1 MADGRK
7 PHVEGR
13 IEALRH
19 LVAGE
24 PQTAYSLARRLNVSE
39 GHARQRLK
47 KMESDGL
54 VEACS
59 RSDGTTQYSP
69 STAGLVLLRDSTPE
83 LPAGAGVVLMLEPVV
98 TAVRS
103 ELWRLLVD
111 HPPLSLVRTRGQV
124 SWMVICRSASDADE
138 LADALNLA
146 GDSHRVSCL
155 SVLVEG
161 NAITADI
168 ARGLPNPAGGAS
180 SLAS

>member
-7 PHVEGR
+7 AHVEGR
-13 IEALRH
+13 LEALRH
-19 LVAGE
+19 LVVGE

-39 GHARQRLK
+39 GHVRQRLR

-54 VEACS
+54 VETCS
-59 RSDGTTQYSP
+59 RSDGTKQYSP
-69 STAGLVLLRDSTPE
+69 SPAGLVLLRDSTPK
-83 LPAGAGVVLMLEPVV
+83 LPAGTGVVLVLEPVV
-98 TAVRS
+98 TAIRS

-111 HPPLSLVRTRGQV
+111 RPPLWLVRTRGQV
-124 SWMVICRSASDADE
+124 SWMVVCRSASDADE

-161 NAITADI
+161 SAITADI
-168 ARGLPNPAGGAS
+168 ARGLPNPAGGPRG
-180 SLAS
+180 LAS